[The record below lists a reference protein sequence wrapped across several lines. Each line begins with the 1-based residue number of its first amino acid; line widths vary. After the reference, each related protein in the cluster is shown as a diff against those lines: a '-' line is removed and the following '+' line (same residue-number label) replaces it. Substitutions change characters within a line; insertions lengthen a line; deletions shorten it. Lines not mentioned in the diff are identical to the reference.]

1 MPNLNSEQ
9 TPPSWD
15 GSLEDD
21 ELFED
26 ELGLEFAN
34 QNENSGGPS
43 WGFIIGALVALVAV
57 GFLVFDGLKAE
68 TYFFDVDQAVARSDK
83 LVGELIRVRGTVEP
97 GSFNGID
104 GSLDNRFRISEQGV
118 SMSVIFQRALPDT
131 FKEGTE
137 VVAQGRL
144 DEHYV
149 LHADEVLVKCP
160 SRYEGAPPTAHPEGV
175 GQSEP
180 QASR

>member
-1 MPNLNSEQ
+1 MSNFNSDQ
-9 TPPSWD
+9 APPSWD
-15 GSLEDD
+15 GSIGDD
-21 ELFED
+21 DLFD
-26 ELGLEFAN
+26 DDLDLDLPTTSDS
-34 QNENSGGPS
+34 SGGPS
-43 WGFIIGALVALVAV
+43 WGFIIGALIAIVAV

-68 TYFFDVDQAVARSDK
+68 TYFFDVDEAVARSDK
-83 LVGELIRVRGTVEP
+83 LVGELVRVRGTVEP
-97 GSFNGID
+97 GSYNGTD

-118 SMSVIFQRALPDT
+118 SMTVTYQRALPDT

-144 DEHYV
+144 DEHFV

-160 SRYEGAPPTAHPEGV
+160 SRYEGAPPTAHPAGA

-180 QASR
+180 QAAR